1 MSLFPYIPFS
11 QVTVMGEET
20 NALSKRLFF
29 TGILYRHWC
38 DVLLFPRSFLMNG
51 GRGGDKDEGSR
62 KRRKEKERGKRIER
76 PVEGRKAEG
85 KLHQKTVSV

>member
-1 MSLFPYIPFS
+1 
-11 QVTVMGEET
+11 MGEET